1 MKRRP
6 KPLEAPAC
14 AELLTVPQAAALVQ
28 LHPKVLSAL
37 LKAGKVPGRV
47 QLGRSIRVRRS
58 ALLGEGSPRSEVS
71 SGAEATGSLSEM
83 GETL

>member
-1 MKRRP
+1 MRRWP
-6 KPLEAPAC
+6 RPLAAPAH

-47 QLGRSIRVRRS
+47 QLGRSVRVRRS
-58 ALLGEGSPRSEVS
+58 ALLGAGSPGSEVTS
-71 SGAEATGSLSEM
+71 SAEATGSLSET